1 MNGFFPEQPCY
12 CIEILE
18 WINVEDITDEWRYIW
33 KHDPPEPVY
42 AVMMG
47 GFVESLNL
55 AFVYESIYTKSE
67 YEQIRQNGFDYQ
79 TLSWMTHILTD
90 CPDDSDYEM
99 DKRLETEAASRQP
112 PKFPFFST
120 IVETNLPAIKTY
132 RIQRKKIAAEL
143 GSCFSNEEKV

>member
-67 YEQIRQNGFDYQ
+67 YEQIRQDGFDCQ
-79 TLSWMTHILTD
+79 TLSWRTHILTD
-90 CPDDSDYEM
+90 CPDDSDYEK
-99 DKRLETEAASRQP
+99 DEHTGTGAAYGQRRQSP
-112 PKFPFFST
+112 LFSCCLLYT
-120 IVETNLPAIKTY
+120 SD
-132 RIQRKKIAAEL
+132 AADE
-143 GSCFSNEEKV
+143 

>member
-33 KHDPPEPVY
+33 KHDPLEPVY
-42 AVMMG
+42 TVMMG

-67 YEQIRQNGFDYQ
+67 YEQIRQSGFDYQ
-79 TLSWMTHILTD
+79 TLSWRTHILTD
-90 CPDDSDYEM
+90 CPDDSDYRIGEGL
-99 DKRLETEAASRQP
+99 KIEAAAKQS
-112 PKFPFFST
+112 PKFPFSQRLFS
-120 IVETNLPAIKTY
+120 
-132 RIQRKKIAAEL
+132 R
-143 GSCFSNEEKV
+143 

>member
-1 MNGFFPEQPCY
+1 MKDRWEVYQRLMNGFFPEQPCY

-55 AFVYESIYTKSE
+55 AFVYESISVSYTHLDVYKR
-67 YEQIRQNGFDYQ
+67 QILIGVLNGIYMISSF
-79 TLSWMTHILTD
+79 
-90 CPDDSDYEM
+90 
-99 DKRLETEAASRQP
+99 R
-112 PKFPFFST
+112 ST
-120 IVETNLPAIKTY
+120 
-132 RIQRKKIAAEL
+132 
-143 GSCFSNEEKV
+143 GSCFVIP

>member
-1 MNGFFPEQPCY
+1 MKDRWEVYQRLMNGFFPEQPCY

-33 KHDPPEPVY
+33 KHAPPEPVY

-67 YEQIRQNGFDYQ
+67 YEQVRQDGFDCQ
-79 TLSWMTHILTD
+79 TLSWRTHILTD
-90 CPDDSDYEM
+90 CPDDSDYEK
-99 DKRLETEAASRQP
+99 DEHTGTGAAYGQRRQSP
-112 PKFPFFST
+112 LFSW
-120 IVETNLPAIKTY
+120 L
-132 RIQRKKIAAEL
+132 RK
-143 GSCFSNEEKV
+143 

>member
-33 KHDPPEPVY
+33 KHAPPEPGY

-67 YEQIRQNGFDYQ
+67 YEQIRQDGFDCQ
-79 TLSWMTHILTD
+79 TLSWRTHILTD
-90 CPDDSDYEM
+90 CPDDSDYEK
-99 DKRLETEAASRQP
+99 DEHTGTGAAYGQRRQSP
-112 PKFPFFST
+112 LFSW
-120 IVETNLPAIKTY
+120 L
-132 RIQRKKIAAEL
+132 RK
-143 GSCFSNEEKV
+143 

>member
-1 MNGFFPEQPCY
+1 MDGFFSEQPCY
-12 CIEILE
+12 RIEILE

-79 TLSWMTHILTD
+79 TLSWMPHILTD

-112 PKFPFFST
+112 PKFPFFQR
-120 IVETNLPAIKTY
+120 LWR
-132 RIQRKKIAAEL
+132 RISPRLKHTGYSGKR
-143 GSCFSNEEKV
+143 

>member
-12 CIEILE
+12 RIEILE

-67 YEQIRQNGFDYQ
+67 YEQIRKDGFDYQ
-79 TLSWMTHILTD
+79 TLSWMTNILTD
-90 CPDDSDYEM
+90 CPDDSDYEYAECM
-99 DKRLETEAASRQP
+99 KSETATKRLHR
-112 PKFPFFST
+112 FPFF
-120 IVETNLPAIKTY
+120 
-132 RIQRKKIAAEL
+132 RRRKAE
-143 GSCFSNEEKV
+143 

>member
-1 MNGFFPEQPCY
+1 MKDRWEVYQRLMNGFFPEQPCY

-33 KHDPPEPVY
+33 KHAPPEPVY

-67 YEQIRQNGFDYQ
+67 YEQIRQDGFDCQ
-79 TLSWMTHILTD
+79 TLSWSANPRSFHGCGND
-90 CPDDSDYEM
+90 GKGSHGDGSVSD
-99 DKRLETEAASRQP
+99 
-112 PKFPFFST
+112 
-120 IVETNLPAIKTY
+120 NL
-132 RIQRKKIAAEL
+132 KK
-143 GSCFSNEEKV
+143 

>member
-1 MNGFFPEQPCY
+1 MKDRWEVYQRLMNGFFPEQPCY
-12 CIEILE
+12 RIEILE

-67 YEQIRQNGFDYQ
+67 YEQIRQDGFDYQ

-90 CPDDSDYEM
+90 CPDDSDYEYAEYM
-99 DKRLETEAASRQP
+99 KSESATKRLPR
-112 PKFPFFST
+112 FPFS
-120 IVETNLPAIKTY
+120 
-132 RIQRKKIAAEL
+132 RRRKAE
-143 GSCFSNEEKV
+143 